1 MILFNVAQDI
11 KKCVLSRIS
20 PRQIFEFHLVNTIR
34 VLIAMEPH
42 MAIIQAQIQENLIEI
57 VLVDRWGS
65 KVNIITKQLRK
76 MLGFPNLK
84 PTCHTTLKW

>member
-20 PRQIFEFHLVNTIR
+20 PRQFFEFHLVNTIR

-57 VLVDRWGS
+57 VLVDR
-65 KVNIITKQLRK
+65 
-76 MLGFPNLK
+76 
-84 PTCHTTLKW
+84 